1 MLRILQDL
9 NPTSMGLEDIIIRQ
23 LTDDRSE
30 LRSIFSDVS
39 KISAMFIVD
48 IALPLS
54 QPCF

>member
-48 IALPLS
+48 IALPSS